1 VYGISKATGENW
13 ANYYHKRYGV
23 DIRSLRYPGIIGYQS
38 LPGGGTTD
46 YAVDIYHYAVRGESF
61 PCFLH
66 ADTALP
72 MLYMPDAIRA
82 TLELMETPS
91 DKIRVRTSYNLAG
104 MTFTPAEIA
113 ASIKQIIPDFSI
125 TYQPDFRQ
133 AIADSWP
140 SSIDDS
146 SARNDWQW
154 APEFDLNSMTV
165 DMIKHLK
172 K

>member
-1 VYGISKATGENW
+1 
-13 ANYYHKRYGV
+13 
-23 DIRSLRYPGIIGYQS
+23 
-38 LPGGGTTD
+38 
-46 YAVDIYHYAVRGESF
+46 
-61 PCFLH
+61 
-66 ADTALP
+66 
-72 MLYMPDAIRA
+72 MPDAIRA